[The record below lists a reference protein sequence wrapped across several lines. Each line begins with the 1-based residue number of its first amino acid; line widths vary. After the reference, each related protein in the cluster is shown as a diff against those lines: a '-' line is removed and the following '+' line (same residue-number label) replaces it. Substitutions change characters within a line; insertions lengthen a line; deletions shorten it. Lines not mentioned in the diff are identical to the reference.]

1 MTTKESAQ
9 PDDETTR
16 TTRPSPSPNCAL
28 TTPDL
33 HRLTLWWS
41 PAPFETNRRGHSTQW
56 GRKRVITSGMISKE
70 GQHLGDKVLAVP
82 SCDKPIE
89 GHHLRDE
96 GRLRPPGVSV

>member
-16 TTRPSPSPNCAL
+16 TMCPSPSPNCTL
-28 TTPDL
+28 TTPDP

-56 GRKRVITSGMISKE
+56 GRKRVNTLGMISKE
-70 GQHLGDKVLAVP
+70 GQHLGDRVLAVL

-89 GHHLRDE
+89 GQHLGDE
-96 GRLRPPGVSV
+96 GRLRLPGSSV